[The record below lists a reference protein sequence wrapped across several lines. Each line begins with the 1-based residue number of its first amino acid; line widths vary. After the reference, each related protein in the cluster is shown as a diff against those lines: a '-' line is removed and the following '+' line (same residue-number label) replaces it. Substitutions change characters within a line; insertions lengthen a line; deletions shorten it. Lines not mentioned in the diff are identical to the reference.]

1 MHHCLLAIILL
12 GLSISTFAQSSY
24 TPHRVYDT
32 KHKRFTDFEAMAAE
46 LAKAD
51 VVFFGEQ
58 HDDTATHRLEI
69 ALLEGIARRRPNVIV
84 ALEMF
89 ERDTQKLIDDYLS
102 NKITEAEFLKD
113 SRPWKN
119 YQPDYKPLIEFAKA
133 KGWKV
138 VAGNIPRRLASTVF
152 KGGLETVGKLPET
165 DRKFVADKFSCPSDD
180 YFKRFTESM
189 SEHPGDNS
197 PKMDPAMLDKMYQ
210 AQCIKDET
218 MAESIAAAA
227 QAAPNSLVIHYNG
240 AFHSDFQLGTA
251 ARAKQRLAKSSV
263 KVVSAMPVEN
273 LDSVSPDKDRKRGDY
288 LIFTLKPA
296 ANTSTK

>member
-1 MHHCLLAIILL
+1 MRLCLLAFIILS
-12 GLSISTFAQSSY
+12 LSISVIAQSSY

-32 KHKRFTDFEAMAAE
+32 RHKRFTDFEAMAAE

-51 VVFFGEQ
+51 IVFFGEQ

-152 KGGLETVGKLPET
+152 KGGLESIGKLPET

-180 YFKRFTESM
+180 YFKRFAATM
-189 SEHPGDNS
+189 SDHPGDSS

-251 ARAKQRLAKSSV
+251 ARAKQRLAKSNV
-263 KVVSAMPVEN
+263 KVVSALPVEN
-273 LDSVSPDKDRKRGDY
+273 LDSVFPDKDKKRGDY
-288 LIFTLKPA
+288 LIFTLKPKVE
-296 ANTSTK
+296 TPKK

>member
-1 MHHCLLAIILL
+1 MRLCLLSIIILS
-12 GLSISTFAQSSY
+12 LSISVIAQSSY

-51 VVFFGEQ
+51 LVFFGEQ

-89 ERDTQKLIDDYLS
+89 ERDTQKLVDDYLS

-138 VAGNIPRRLASTVF
+138 IAGNIPRRFASVVA
-152 KGGLETVGKLPET
+152 KGGLDAVAKIPEAERKL
-165 DRKFVADKFSCPSDD
+165 VAEKFSCPTDD
-180 YFKRFTESM
+180 YFKRFNETM

-197 PKMDPAMLDKMYQ
+197 PKMEPAMLHRMYQ

-218 MAESIAAAA
+218 MAESIATAA
-227 QAAPNSLVIHYNG
+227 QASPQALVIHYNG
-240 AFHSDFQLGTA
+240 AFHSDFHLGTA
-251 ARAKQRLAKSSV
+251 DRAKQRLSKSTV
-263 KVVSAMPVEN
+263 KVITAIPVEN
-273 LDSVSPDKDRKRGDY
+273 LDSVAPDSDRKRGDY
-288 LIFTLKPA
+288 LIFTLKPIA
-296 ANTSTK
+296 ETRTK

>member
-1 MHHCLLAIILL
+1 MRLCLLAVIILS
-12 GLSISTFAQSSY
+12 LSISAFSQTSY
-24 TPHRVYDT
+24 TPHRVYDA

-46 LAKAD
+46 LSKAD

-89 ERDTQKLIDDYLS
+89 ERDTQKLVDDYLA
-102 NKITEAEFLKD
+102 NKISEEEFLKA

-133 KGWKV
+133 RGWKV
-138 VAGNIPRRLASTVF
+138 VAGNIPRRFASVVA
-152 KGGLETVGKLPET
+152 KGGLDAVAKIAEA
-165 DRKFVADKFSCPSDD
+165 DRKFVAEKFACPTDD
-180 YFKRFTESM
+180 YFKRFSDTM
-189 SEHPGDNS
+189 SEHPGEAS
-197 PKMDPAMLDKMYQ
+197 PKMEPAMLNRMYQ

-218 MAESIAAAA
+218 MAESIAAAS
-227 QAAPNSLVIHYNG
+227 QASPQALVIHYNG
-240 AFHSDFQLGTA
+240 AFHSDFHLGTA
-251 ARAKQRLAKSSV
+251 ARAKQRLSKSNV
-263 KVVSAMPVEN
+263 KVITAIPVEN
-273 LDSVSPDKDRKRGDY
+273 LDSIAPDSNRKRGDY

-296 ANTSTK
+296 TLEAKK